1 MSFTV
6 EKSSVENRT
15 MKHQLRSTLRTCALA
30 LTATL
35 TVASPS
41 MALAAGGEQ
50 TTPAN
55 SGKARYQKQEKEVQ
69 GVQQTN
75 LTKPQAPPPK
85 QKETGPT
92 ITVDQFIFQ
101 KQGEI
106 QKLVDAQIIKM
117 RRLIQVTQDDDPQ
130 KPDFHFRLAELYAE
144 KQRYNFNQARALDQK
159 IFDAPPAQK
168 ATLQNQQKKYESD
181 QQKWLLEAV
190 KSYVQATKFKKYE
203 RMDEVLFKLAYLLTS
218 VKKEDQA
225 REFFL
230 RLIKDYPNSKYIPD
244 AYLSFAEFYF
254 DKAEMDAALKFYEKV
269 EQFPKSSVYPYAV
282 YKKGWCYVN
291 QGDYKTALE
300 TFVGVVRM
308 VQEHRANVNANQAKS
323 LEKEAKKDIVKAY
336 AHVGG
341 PDKAWEFF
349 QRVGG
354 DFAPKM
360 MEGLAEL
367 YWEQGQ
373 FGDSTRVYRKVISM
387 NMDSPRICEWQNKIV
402 RNTLSAGTKKDQ
414 VQEIE
419 RLGAVYDKVGEMKGG
434 VKKDQMEECRNSF
447 HDTAKE
453 LALIW
458 HKEAQ
463 RTKNSDTYALDKY
476 VYKVFLDHFPQDKD
490 AYDMGFYYG
499 ELLWTLENWKDAAE
513 QYTKV
518 VEMNPKGKYVK
529 DAAYAA
535 VLAWKNALN
544 VDDHEQKDQVEASRN
559 DKKENGQQSTKLEP
573 LKIPEYQQKM
583 INAFDTYLKYVPDAK
598 ETVTIMYR
606 RARIFYEYNHFA
618 EAAPLFQEIV
628 DKHCDDELAIYS
640 ANLLL
645 DSLNALGKTK
655 EVVENVDKFLDKQCL
670 MKDPE
675 FGKQMISLRSDTY
688 DMEGHE
694 FEKLH
699 NYKECGRSMLA
710 AAESL
715 PEHPKHAERLWN
727 AGQCFQN
734 AHLVGQA
741 LKARL
746 QLIKD
751 HEKDPLAQKA
761 LFRVAAGYHQLAYYS
776 KASDY
781 YEDFAKKFPGEKKA
795 TDALGNAT
803 TFRIGLGEGDR
814 ALTDMKS
821 FVDFYGKR
829 KPQDAAGVY
838 FQMGDVYE
846 KDGRKDELAKHLE
859 SYLKTWGAQGG
870 PDRQILAHFKL
881 GEMAWKASCPK
892 ASEDGAC
899 LEVKRVSAT
908 GRQKVL
914 ADLNKKLKKGKKLH
928 EKSRTQCGPPT
939 KSKINLFD
947 RSKAQASKAQEH
959 FQAVLKIWN
968 KGAAA
973 SKITGKDVEAR
984 AGLAAYAVAGSAF
997 YLAESSY
1004 ENFLR
1009 IKFPEGLDFQQP
1021 SSYDTPKKAA
1031 AKKKKAEESGKK
1043 FTAYLDE
1050 KAKALEKARTQYLDV
1065 FGMKQAQW
1073 TIASAARV
1081 GQIYS
1086 DFAGQLYTA
1095 EIPKDLKEQDE
1106 WGNQPR
1112 QIFCDALEDKAE
1124 PIESKAVDGFEKC
1137 LKAATE
1143 QSWYNEWS
1151 RLCERELN
1159 QMKPSEYPLS
1169 SEVKPEAGYVST
1181 NMSPTPVIP
1190 ELSETVSAG
1199 KGK

>member
-1 MSFTV
+1 MTIEFRVSLGT
-6 EKSSVENRT
+6 SVRFF
-15 MKHQLRSTLRTCALA
+15 ALA
-30 LTATL
+30 LVIA
-35 TVASPS
+35 VPS
-41 MALAAGGEQ
+41 VALAA
-50 TTPAN
+50 PAAPSN
-55 SGKARYQKQEKEVQ
+55 SGKGRYSKQEKEVQ
-69 GVQQTN
+69 SAPQTN
-75 LTKPQAPPPK
+75 LTKPQAPPPQK
-85 QKETGPT
+85 KETGPVLT
-92 ITVDQFIFQ
+92 IDQFIHQ
-101 KQGEI
+101 KQQQI

-117 RRLIQVTQDDDPQ
+117 RRLLQVTPDDDPQ
-130 KPDFHFRLAELYAE
+130 KPDFWFRLAELYAD
-144 KQRYNFNQARALDQK
+144 KQRFFFGQARMLDQK

-168 ATLQNQQKKYESD
+168 STLQAQQKGYEQT

-190 KSYVQATKFKKYE
+190 KGYISATKFPKFD

-218 VKKEDQA
+218 VKKEEQA
-225 REFFL
+225 RVYFL

-244 AYLSFAEFYF
+244 AYLSFAEYYF
-254 DKAEMDAALKFYEKV
+254 DKGEMDAALKFYEKV

-291 QGDYKTALE
+291 LGDYKTALE
-300 TFVGVVRM
+300 TFVAVVRM
-308 VQEHRANVNANQAKS
+308 TQEGKVGINAAQKQA
-323 LEKEAKKDIVKAY
+323 LQKEAKKDIVKAY

-349 QRVGG
+349 QRTGG

-360 MEGLAEL
+360 MEALAEL
-367 YWEQGQ
+367 YWEQGK
-373 FGDSTRVYRKVISM
+373 FPDSTRVYRKVISM

-402 RNTLSAGTKKDQ
+402 RNTLSAGSKRDQ

-419 RLGAVYDKVGEMKGG
+419 RLGAVYDVVDKMKGL
-434 VKKDQMEECRNSF
+434 KKDQMEECRNAF
-447 HDTAKE
+447 HDTSKE

-463 RTKNSDTYALDKY
+463 KTKNSDTYALDKY
-476 VYKVFLDHFPQDKD
+476 VYKVFLDHFPKDKD
-490 AYDMGFYYG
+490 AYEMSFYYG
-499 ELLWTLENWKDAAE
+499 ELLWTLENWKDAAD

-518 VEMNPKGKYVK
+518 VEFNPQGKYVK
-529 DAAYAA
+529 EAAYAA

-544 VDDHEQKDQVEASRN
+544 VDDHEQRDLVESDREKMKA
-559 DKKENGQQSTKLEP
+559 KGEKLQP
-573 LKIPEYQQKM
+573 VNIPEYQMKM
-583 INAFDTYLKYVPDAK
+583 IGAFDTYIKYVPDAP
-598 ETVTIMYR
+598 ELVTIKYR
-606 RARIFYEYNHFA
+606 KARIYYEYNHFD
-618 EAAPLFQEIV
+618 EASKLFEDIV
-628 DKHCDDELAIYS
+628 NKHPKHELAIYS

-645 DSLNALGKTK
+645 DSLNAQGKTK
-655 EVVENVDKFLDKQCL
+655 EVVTYVDKFLEMPEL

-675 FGKQMISLRSDTY
+675 FGKQMISLKSDTY

-710 AAESL
+710 SAESL
-715 PEHPKHAERLWN
+715 PDHPKHAERLWN

-746 QLIKD
+746 ALITA
-751 HEKDPLAQKA
+751 HPKDPLAQKA

-776 KASDY
+776 KAAEN
-781 YEDFAKKFPGEKKA
+781 YEDFANKFPGEKKA

-803 TFRIGLGEGDR
+803 TFRIGLGESDK
-814 ALTDMKS
+814 AIADMDS
-821 FVDFYGKR
+821 FVKFYGAR
-829 KPQDAAGVY
+829 KPQDAAGVF
-838 FQMGDVYE
+838 FQMADVYE
-846 KDGRKDELAKHLE
+846 KDKHYDDLAKHLE
-859 SYLKTWGAQGG
+859 NYLKKWGAQGG
-870 PDRQILAHFKL
+870 PDRQVLAHFRL
-881 GEMAWKASCPK
+881 GELAWKASCAK
-892 ASEDGAC
+892 SSEDGAC
-899 LEVKRVSAT
+899 LEIKRVTAT

-914 ADLNKKLKKGKKLH
+914 ADLNRKLKKGKKIR
-928 EKSRTQCGPPT
+928 EKLRTQCGPPT
-939 KSKINLFD
+939 KSKISLFD
-947 RSKAQASKAQEH
+947 RNKGPAAKGQEH

-968 KGAAA
+968 KGSAA
-973 SKITGKDVEAR
+973 SKITGKDVETR

-997 YLAESSY
+997 YIAEVQY

-1021 SSYDTPKKAA
+1021 SQYDNKKKAD
-1031 AKKKKAEESGKK
+1031 AKKKKSEESGKK
-1043 FTAYLDE
+1043 FTSYLDG
-1050 KAKALEKARTQYLDV
+1050 KSKQLDKARTMYLEV

-1106 WGNQPR
+1106 WGNRPR
-1112 QIFCDALEDKAE
+1112 EIYCDKLEDTAE

-1159 QMKPSEYPLS
+1159 QMKPSEYPLA
-1169 SEVKPEAGYVST
+1169 SEMKPEAGYVST
-1181 NMSPTPVIP
+1181 SMSATPVVS
-1190 ELSETVSAG
+1190 ELSESVSEG

>member
-1 MSFTV
+1 
-6 EKSSVENRT
+6 
-15 MKHQLRSTLRTCALA
+15 MKKYVSRILVVGGVVALSA
-30 LTATL
+30 PA
-35 TVASPS
+35 V
-41 MALAAGGEQ
+41 ALAAG
-50 TTPAN
+50 TAAAPSN
-55 SGKARYQKQEKEVQ
+55 SGKGRYSKQETEVKATQ
-69 GVQQTN
+69 SN
-75 LTKPQAPPPK
+75 LTKPQAPPPQK
-85 QKETGPT
+85 KETGPV

-101 KQGEI
+101 KQGEV

-117 RRLIQVTQDDDPQ
+117 RRLISVTQDDDPQ

-144 KQRYNFNQARALDQK
+144 KQRFYFSAARGLDQK
-159 IFDAPPAQK
+159 IFDAPPAEK
-168 ATLQNQQKKYESD
+168 ATLQNQQKQYEQT

-190 KSYVQATKFKKYE
+190 KAYVAATKFKKFE

-254 DKAEMDAALKFYEKV
+254 DKGEMDAALKFYEKV

-291 QGDYKTALE
+291 LGDFKTALE

-308 VQEHRANVNANQAKS
+308 VQEKKVNVNAAQAKA

-349 QRVGG
+349 QRTGG

-360 MEGLAEL
+360 MEALAEL
-367 YWEQGQ
+367 YWEQGK
-373 FGDSTRVYRKVISM
+373 FPDSTRVYKKVISM
-387 NMDSPRICEWQNKIV
+387 NMESPRICEWQNKIV
-402 RNTLSAGTKKDQ
+402 RNTLSAGSKRDQ

-419 RLGAVYDKVGEMKGG
+419 RLGGVYDLVDKMKG
-434 VKKDQMEECRNSF
+434 VKKDQMEECRNAF

-463 RTKNSDTYALDKY
+463 KTKNADTYALDKY
-476 VYKVFLDHFPQDKD
+476 VYKVFLDHFPKDKD
-490 AYDMGFYYG
+490 AYEMSFYYG

-518 VEMNPKGKYVK
+518 VEINPQGKYVK
-529 DAAYAA
+529 EAAYAA

-544 VDDHEQKDQVEASRN
+544 VDDHEQRELVEN
-559 DKKENGQQSTKLEP
+559 DREKMKQKGDKLEP
-573 LKIPEYQQKM
+573 LKIPEYQFKM
-583 INAFDTYLKYVPDAK
+583 IGAFDTYIKYVPDAP
-598 ETVTIMYR
+598 ELVTIKYR
-606 RARIFYEYNHFA
+606 KARIYYEYNHFA
-618 EAAPLFQEIV
+618 EAGALFEDIV
-628 DKHCDDELAIYS
+628 NKHGDHELAVYS

-645 DSLNALGKTK
+645 DSLNAQGKTK
-655 EVVENVDKFLDKQCL
+655 EVITYVDKFLENAKL

-675 FGKQMISLRSDTY
+675 FGKQMISLKSDSY

-694 FEKLH
+694 FEKLR

-710 AAESL
+710 SAESL

-751 HEKDPLAQKA
+751 HPKDPLAQKA

-776 KASDY
+776 KAAEN
-781 YEDFAKKFPGEKKA
+781 YEDFANKFPGEKKA

-803 TFRIGLGEGDR
+803 TFRIGLGEGDK
-814 ALTDMKS
+814 AIADMESYVK
-821 FVDFYGKR
+821 FYGSR
-829 KPQDAAGVY
+829 EPMNAAGVF
-838 FQMGDVYE
+838 FQKADIYE
-846 KDGRKDELAKHLE
+846 KDKNYDGLAKHLTE
-859 SYLKTWGAQGG
+859 YLAKWGTKGG
-870 PDRQILAHFKL
+870 PDRQILAHYRL
-881 GEMAWKASCPK
+881 GELAWKASCPK

-899 LEVKRVSAT
+899 LEVKRVTAT

-914 ADLNKKLKKGKKLH
+914 ADLNKKLKKGKKVH

-939 KSKINLFD
+939 KSKIVLFD
-947 RSKAQASKAQEH
+947 RNKGQAAKGQEH
-959 FQAVLKIWN
+959 FQAALKIWN

-984 AGLAAYAVAGSAF
+984 AGLAAYAVAGAAF
-997 YLAESSY
+997 HLAEVQY
-1004 ENFLR
+1004 EDFLR
-1009 IKFPEGLDFQQP
+1009 IKFPEGLDFQAP
-1021 SSYDTPKKAA
+1021 SQYDTKKKAE
-1031 AKKKKAEESGKK
+1031 AKKKKSEESGKK
-1043 FTAYLDE
+1043 FATYLDS
-1050 KAKALEKARTQYLDV
+1050 KSKQLDKARTTYLDV
-1065 FGMKQAQW
+1065 FNMKQAQW

-1106 WGNQPR
+1106 WGNRPKE
-1112 QIFCDALEDKAE
+1112 IYCDKLEDTAE
-1124 PIESKAVDGFEKC
+1124 PIEAKAVDGFEKC
-1137 LKAATE
+1137 LKAATD

-1181 NMSPTPVIP
+1181 TMSATPVVG
-1190 ELSETVSAG
+1190 ELSESVAAG
-1199 KGK
+1199 KGQ

>member
-1 MSFTV
+1 MIS
-6 EKSSVENRT
+6 E
-15 MKHQLRSTLRTCALA
+15 LRFSRGILA
-30 LTATL
+30 LV
-35 TVASPS
+35 VALLAP
-41 MALAAGGEQ
+41 AAARAAGDDA
-50 TTPAN
+50 AN
-55 SGKARYQKQEKEVQ
+55 SGKARYTKQEAEVSAK
-69 GVQQTN
+69 QTN
-75 LTKPQAPPPK
+75 LTKPEAPPAQ
-85 QKETGPT
+85 QKETGPVL
-92 ITVDQFIFQ
+92 TVDQFVAV
-101 KQGEI
+101 KQEGI
-106 QKLVDAQIIKM
+106 IKLVDAQISKM
-117 RRLIQVTQDDDPQ
+117 RRLIQVTGDDDPQ
-130 KPDFHFRLAELYAE
+130 KPDFLFRLGELYAE
-144 KQRYNFNQARALDQK
+144 KQHYNFSKARALDQR
-159 IFDAPPAQK
+159 IFDLPPNQRGS
-168 ATLQNQQKKYESD
+168 LQQQQRVYEAEE
-181 QQKWLLEAV
+181 QKWLLEAV
-190 KSYVQATKFKKYE
+190 KAYIAATKFRKYE
-203 RMDEVLFKLAYLLTS
+203 RMDEVLFRLAFLLTS

-225 REFFL
+225 REFFH
-230 RLIKDYPNSKYIPD
+230 RLIKDYPDSKYIPD
-244 AYLSFAEFYF
+244 AYLSFAEYYF
-254 DKAEMDAALKFYEKV
+254 DKGEMDNALKFYEKV
-269 EQFPKSSVYPYAV
+269 ELFPKSSVYPYAV

-308 VQEHRANVNANQAKS
+308 STEGKVNVSKAQKEA
-323 LEKEAKKDIVKAY
+323 LIKEAKKDIVKAY

-349 QRVGG
+349 QRTGG
-354 DFAPKM
+354 DYAPKM
-360 MEGLAEL
+360 MEALAEL

-373 FGDSTRVYRKVISM
+373 FPDSSRVYKKVIAM
-387 NMDSPRICEWQNKIV
+387 NMGSPRICEWQNKIV
-402 RNTLSAGTKKDQ
+402 RNTLSAGTKRDQ

-419 RLGAVYDKVGEMKGG
+419 RLGKVYDVVAEMKG
-434 VKKDQMEECRNSF
+434 VKKDQLEECRNTF
-447 HDTAKE
+447 HDTTKE

-463 RTKNSDTYALDKY
+463 KTKNTDTYALDKY
-476 VYKVFLDHFPQDKD
+476 VYKVFLDHFPKDRD
-490 AYDMGFYYG
+490 AYEMAFYYG
-499 ELLWTLENWKDAAE
+499 ELLWTLENWKDAAD

-518 VEMNPKGKYVK
+518 VQMNPQGKYVK

-544 VDDHEQKDQVEASRN
+544 VDDHEHEDQVRADQDKLKEREGKKKIEAM
-559 DKKENGQQSTKLEP
+559 E
-573 LKIPEYQQKM
+573 IPEYQKKM
-583 INAFDTYLKYVPDAK
+583 IGAFDTYIKYVPDAP
-598 ETVTIMYR
+598 ELVTIKYR
-606 RARIFYEYNHFA
+606 KARIFYEYNHFA
-618 EAAPLFQEIV
+618 EAGPLFGDIV
-628 DKHCDDELAIYS
+628 QKHPKHELAIYS
-640 ANLLL
+640 ANLWL
-645 DSLNALGKTK
+645 DCLNALGKTK
-655 EVVENVDKFLDKQCL
+655 EVVALVDKFLEMPEL

-675 FGKQMISLRSDTY
+675 FGKQMISLKSDTY

-694 FEKLH
+694 FEKEH

-710 AAESL
+710 SAESL
-715 PEHPKHAERLWN
+715 PDHPKHAERLWN

-746 QLIKD
+746 ALIAA
-751 HEKDPLAQKA
+751 HPKDPLAQKA

-776 KASDY
+776 KAAEH
-781 YEDFAKKFPGEKKA
+781 YEDFASKFPGEKKS

-803 TFRIGLGEGDR
+803 TFRIGLGEDDK
-814 ALTDMKS
+814 AIADMDS
-821 FVDFYGKR
+821 FVKFYGSP
-829 KPQDAAGVY
+829 KPQDAAGVF

-846 KDGRKDELAKHLE
+846 KEKRYDELAKHLE
-859 SYLKTWGAQGG
+859 TYLKKWGTQGG
-870 PDRQILAHFKL
+870 PDRQVLAHFRL

-899 LEVKRVSAT
+899 LEMKRVAAT

-914 ADLNKKLKKGKKLH
+914 ADLNKKLKKGAKIH

-939 KSKINLFD
+939 KSKIVLYD
-947 RSKAQASKAQEH
+947 RNKQQAAKAQEH

-997 YLAESSY
+997 NIAEVQY

-1021 SSYDTPKKAA
+1021 TQFDSKRQAES
-1031 AKKKKAEESGKK
+1031 KKKRFAESVKK
-1043 FTAYLDE
+1043 FTSYLDE
-1050 KAKALEKARTQYLDV
+1050 KSKALDKARTLYLDT

-1081 GQIYS
+1081 GQIYM

-1095 EIPKDLKEQDE
+1095 EIPKDLKEQDQ
-1106 WGNQPR
+1106 WGNRPKE
-1112 QIFCDALEDKAE
+1112 IYCDQLEDKAE

-1159 QMKPSEYPLS
+1159 QVKPTEYPLS

-1181 NMSPTPVIP
+1181 TMEETPVIP
-1190 ELSETVSAG
+1190 EISETASAAAQVSQ
-1199 KGK
+1199 